1 MKGCVFV
8 NNNKLEENLKNFKIN
23 QHGENIYKGIDSSI
37 RRKMGITREELA
49 KMSAGLLS
57 ERTIHNYETGK
68 TDPSA
73 SNVVL
78 ISKLLGTSTDAL
90 FKKPLK
96 YSYSNFNNTI
106 PKLNFVPNK
115 GFGEKEAKYNFDFTE
130 NLGESN
136 RLYYLILENDST
148 LLGVPKG
155 SKIIIDRNGDYKND
169 LIEGIQYV
177 GLFKT
182 PDVSEIY
189 ISPFY
194 YSPTPRKKNNYIYYD
209 IDKKIVQGSLEDI
222 ETYCFGIV
230 KKAIIDF

>member
-1 MKGCVFV
+1 MKGCVFFFFY
-8 NNNKLEENLKNFKIN
+8 KLEENLKNFKIN
-23 QHGENIYKGIDSSI
+23 QHGENIYKAIDSSI

-136 RLYYLILENDST
+136 RLYYLILEND
-148 LLGVPKG
+148 
-155 SKIIIDRNGDYKND
+155 